1 MIVATFPGCVVPRQ
15 IFMALKFGMGFLG
28 GLKLCAWELGGGGV
42 RTTEIFDFGSFLGGK
57 ILASIFWGSLI

>member
-1 MIVATFPGCVVPRQ
+1 MIVATFPGRVVPRQ

-28 GLKLCAWELGGGGV
+28 GCIVRLGAGGGI
-42 RTTEIFDFGSFLGGK
+42 RTTEILDFGSFLGGK